1 MSALS
6 TEIMWFGMM
15 SDVISNQNLDIC
27 VRMAPFFGDLVFQDM
42 VESGNA
48 VRCNHDNAVTC
59 VIDFAYFTGF
69 KRGVFFHLVWP
80 P

>member
-1 MSALS
+1 MVR
-6 TEIMWFGMM
+6 
-15 SDVISNQNLDIC
+15 DDI
-27 VRMAPFFGDLVFQDM
+27 RRHIEPKLGHLREDGAFFGDLVLED
-42 VESGNA
+42 VIESGDA
-48 VRCNHDNAVTC
+48 VRCDHDNAVTC